1 MGWADGYVMD
11 TLCSPGFYR
20 ETAPSYLRYAAL
32 LGGCAVEPPAQGLE
46 LGCGIGFNVALLAAA
61 NPGCA
66 WVGVDFNPGHIAAAA
81 AFQREAGLTNLRYDD
96 ASFADWAGEG
106 PGGFGVVLLH
116 GIYSWIDAATAA
128 DVRRILGRALA
139 VGGAA
144 YLSYNTPPGWAA
156 VAPLRR
162 LFLEHARR
170 HPGTAGERVQG
181 GIAFAQA
188 LAAATAP
195 GAALGA
201 APGAGSGPGG
211 GYFAANPAAV
221 ARLNDLAGQDP
232 HYLAHEY
239 LNESW
244 RLLDHA
250 EVAGEMAAA
259 RLTYLGLADP
269 TDPFP
274 ALSVPEG
281 VRALAAA
288 SPDRVMAETVR
299 DYAVGRAFRRDL
311 YGRGAVALTAAER
324 EERLM
329 AAPLATLTYP
339 DDLQTI
345 TRTGIGAVEA
355 DPAIARP
362 LVARLW
368 AEGPQP
374 LSALARRDWPLPD
387 LLHTVALLVLG
398 GQIHPAASP
407 AGPVDEAARA
417 VARRFNAAVCAKTRR
432 GGTMGFLAAP
442 GIGSGIPAGVME
454 QVVLTAMLESPA
466 AGVEALA
473 AAVLPHLEALGRPI
487 LRAGQPIADPADA
500 RDELAARLRRHRDRR
515 VPVWRALGVL

>member
-20 ETAPSYLRYAAL
+20 ETAPAYLRYAAL
-32 LGGCAVEPPAQGLE
+32 LGGFAVEEPRQGLE

-61 NPGCA
+61 NPGCD
-66 WVGVDFNPGHIAAAA
+66 WMGVDFNPGHIAAAA

-96 ASFADWAGEG
+96 ASFAAWAGEERG
-106 PGGFGVVLLH
+106 SFGAVLLH

-128 DVRRILGRALA
+128 DVRRILGRSLA
-139 VGGAA
+139 VGGVA

-162 LFLEHARR
+162 LLLEHARR

-181 GIAFAQA
+181 GIAFAQTLA
-188 LAAATAP
+188 SAAA
-195 GAALGA
+195 
-201 APGAGSGPGG
+201 SGPAG
-211 GYFAANPAAV
+211 GYFAANPAAA
-221 ARLNDLAGQDP
+221 ARLAELAEQDP
-232 HYLAHEY
+232 RYLAHEY
-239 LNESW
+239 LNDSW

-274 ALSVPEG
+274 ALTVPEG
-281 VRALAAA
+281 ARALFAG

-311 YGRGAVALTAAER
+311 YGRGAVALTEAER

-339 DDLQTI
+339 EDLQTV
-345 TRTGIGAVEA
+345 TRTGMGMVEA

-368 AEGPQP
+368 QEGPQP
-374 LSALARRDWPLPD
+374 LLALARREWPMPD

-398 GQIHPAASP
+398 GQIHPA
-407 AGPVDEAARA
+407 GPVDAAARA

-442 GIGSGIPAGVME
+442 GIGSGIAAGVME
-454 QVVLTAMLESPA
+454 QVLYTAMLA
-466 AGVEALA
+466 APEAGAEDLA
-473 AAVLPHLEALGRPI
+473 AAVLPHLEALGRPL
-487 LRAGQPIADPADA
+487 LRDGQPIAGPAAA
-500 RDELAARLRRHRDRR
+500 REELAARLRRHRERR

>member
-1 MGWADGYVMD
+1 MGWVDGYVMD

-32 LGGCAVEPPAQGLE
+32 LGGVAVEAPVRGLE

-61 NPGCA
+61 NPGCD
-66 WVGVDFNPGHIAAAA
+66 WVGVDVNPSHIAAAA
-81 AFQREAGLTNLRYDD
+81 AFQKDAGLTNLRYAD
-96 ASFADWAGEG
+96 ASFADWAGEDHG
-106 PGGFGVVLLH
+106 RFGAILLH

-128 DVRRILGRALA
+128 DVRRILARSLA

-162 LFLEHARR
+162 LLLEHARR
-170 HPGTAGERVQG
+170 HPGTMGERVQA
-181 GIAFAQA
+181 GIAFARA
-188 LAAATAP
+188 LAAA
-195 GAALGA
+195 
-201 APGAGSGPGG
+201 GG

-221 ARLNDLAGQDP
+221 ARLEELADQDP
-232 HYLAHEY
+232 RYLAHEY

-259 RLTYLGLADP
+259 RLIYLGLADP
-269 TDPFP
+269 TDSF
-274 ALSVPEG
+274 ADLTVPDG
-281 VRALAAA
+281 GRALYNG

-311 YGRGAVALTAAER
+311 YGRGAVVLTAAER

-329 AAPLATLTYP
+329 ATPLAALTYP
-339 DDLQTI
+339 EDLQTV
-345 TRTGIGAVEA
+345 TRTSLGPVEA

-387 LLHTVALLVLG
+387 LLRVVALLVLG
-398 GQIHPAASP
+398 GQIHPAVP
-407 AGPVDEAARA
+407 PDEAVRTT
-417 VARRFNAAVCAKTRR
+417 ARRFNTAVCAATRR

-442 GIGSGIPAGVME
+442 GIGSGIPVGVME
-454 QVVLTAMLESPA
+454 QVVYAAMQEDPEA
-466 AGVEALA
+466 APEALA
-473 AAVLPHLEALGRPI
+473 ATVLPRLEALGRP
-487 LRAGQPIADPADA
+487 LMRGGRPLTDPADA
-500 RDELAARLRRHRDRR
+500 VPELAARLHRHRERR